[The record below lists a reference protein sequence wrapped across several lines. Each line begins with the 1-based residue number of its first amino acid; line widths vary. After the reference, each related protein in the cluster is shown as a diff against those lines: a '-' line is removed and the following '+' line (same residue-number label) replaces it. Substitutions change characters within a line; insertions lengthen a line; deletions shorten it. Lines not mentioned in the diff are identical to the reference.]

1 MRYNNENDIR
11 EGSIRQLGRKKN
23 KNSNAGMT
31 LLEVI
36 IAVSIFSITAI
47 VLLQSFVTSSRIN
60 RKSNTYLEATTVAQ
74 NVMEEIKSKRFQEVA
89 LAFNYPID
97 LTTGSSRF
105 TFLQPQL
112 SEIQNNT
119 LEIKEI
125 AKSDD
130 GEYINVRKYN
140 TADGDDDS
148 KVTASVISHDD
159 GKTYKFNADNTS
171 KYYYSMSNVK
181 NLNETF
187 DVLVEFDGSADTEY
201 KKKTASNNEYGK
213 NDYLAPNISK
223 LDTKKNAFLIM
234 EKDWDKN
241 AMNELIKK
249 QKILADTKWQLAYE
263 KWEKTFQ
270 NETDENG
277 VVTVYHPTADE
288 IAAYK
293 NEHPEP
299 KELDYD
305 DVYAHTKRI
314 LKVKLENSGGSII
327 ARAKYILSAYDYK
340 KEGGSEYET
349 MSICECGNSSVKLS
363 DEQSVPEYCCCTY
376 SSAYTTFYSSES
388 EDDLKNIYVFYY
400 PNYNSKNSASPLD
413 EIYFDNSEIY
423 VENGSS
429 TENYPVNLYVT
440 KQRDELNNEPTT
452 AEELSYKMSLTIT
465 ENPKKPWSAN
475 MGMFKAATTLL
486 TNLDYDISNVKD
498 IPNRAKIS
506 QMKLTYTDGTRK
518 TTGYSAK
525 NILSYNGLD
534 NRLTEDRIYTAVVKV
549 YKQGAADRGFP
560 ESDLV
565 VTLDGAKEN

>member
-11 EGSIRQLGRKKN
+11 EGSIQQLGRKKN

-74 NVMEEIKSKRFQEVA
+74 NVMEEIKAKRFQEVA

-159 GKTYKFNADNTS
+159 GKTYKFNANNTS

-293 NEHPEP
+293 NKHPEP

-452 AEELSYKMSLTIT
+452 AEELSYKMLLTIT